1 MANIFLNLS
10 GKVEK
15 PVVDT
20 LHILKKVADSLGI
33 TFFVVGASARDFIL
47 KHQYGIEPRRKTG
60 DMDLGAEVVTWEQFK
75 MLFESLISTGQFS
88 PTPERQ
94 RLRCGT
100 VLVDI
105 LPFGPITDEDKKIS
119 WPPEHEIIMSMVGFE
134 EAYEHSITVRVSSDP
149 DLDIKLATL
158 PGLAIMK
165 LISWK
170 EKYPDRK
177 RDAEDLLLIINKY
190 EEAGNFERLYEEDLP
205 LLQEEGF
212 DTTSAAA
219 RLLGRDMAKIS
230 DSKTLLIVKE
240 ILDDET
246 KEMSQYKLISD
257 MMREA
262 GMSDARFDQILVQLT
277 KLRQGVIE
285 VTGEKRKPRN
295 NWCRRSESN
304 RHGV

>member
-1 MANIFLNLS
+1 LS
-10 GKVEK
+10 GKIEK

-20 LHILKKVADSLGI
+20 LHILKRVADSLGI
-33 TFFVVGASARDFIL
+33 SFFVVGASARDFIL

-60 DMDLGAEVVTWEQFK
+60 DIDLGVEVASWEQFK
-75 MLFESLISTGQFS
+75 MLFEALISTGRFS

-100 VLVDI
+100 VLIDI

-119 WPPEHEIIMSMVGFE
+119 WPPEHEIIMSMAGFE
-134 EAYEHSITVRVSSDP
+134 EAYEHSITVRVTSDP

-165 LISWK
+165 LVSWK

-177 RDAEDLLLIINKY
+177 RDAEDLLLIMNKY
-190 EEAGNFERLYEEDLP
+190 EEAGNSERLYGEDLP

-212 DTTSAAA
+212 DTRLAGT

-230 DSKTLLIVKE
+230 NSKTFLVAKE

-246 KEMSQYKLISD
+246 KGMSQYKLISD
-257 MMREA
+257 MMREV
-262 GMSDARFDQILVQLT
+262 GMSDTRFDGILAQLT
-277 KLRQGVIE
+277 KLREGFVE
-285 VTGEKRKPRN
+285 VGERP
-295 NWCRRSESN
+295 
-304 RHGV
+304 